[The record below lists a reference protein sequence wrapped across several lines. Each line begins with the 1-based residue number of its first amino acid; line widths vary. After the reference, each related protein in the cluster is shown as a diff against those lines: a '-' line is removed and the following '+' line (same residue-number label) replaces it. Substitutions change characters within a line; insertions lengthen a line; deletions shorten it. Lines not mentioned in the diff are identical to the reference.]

1 MCLAV
6 PMEVVAINDGVADV
20 EMGGVRRQVRI
31 DICDEK
37 PVVGDFVIVHA
48 GYALRRIDREEG
60 IETIRLFELTL
71 DTKLL

>member
-31 DICDEK
+31 DICDEP

-48 GYALRRIDREEG
+48 GYAQRRMDREEG

-71 DTKLL
+71 DMKLL